1 MKHSWLSP
9 SFSAQLILALVVL
22 ILLTTF
28 SAGIPAYLLT
38 RSALEQQAWSQV
50 EGGRRATRSLLAAE
64 EERLA
69 SLVALFAERP
79 TLQRLVL
86 EEAGGELDAYLDA
99 FRAWLPTVKL
109 RFLAWLEACRE
120 QPILIWHT
128 SAVPGVP
135 TIMMSDGPH
144 GVRKQRDVQNP
155 GVLDDRKTRRV
166 QSGPR
171 SRRGGELAPLCR
183 LRRRRAA
190 ICITRPCRSCGG
202 RERTSRRT

>member
-86 EEAGGELDAYLDA
+86 EEAGGGAFMMAVKTKAVLIPAAIWGTDLKRHPGWPKVRILFGKPLEYDAA
-99 FRAWLPTVKL
+99 GGIGRVN
-109 RFLAWLEACRE
+109 LEAIGEEWR
-120 QPILIWHT
+120 
-128 SAVPGVP
+128 
-135 TIMMSDGPH
+135 
-144 GVRKQRDVQNP
+144 
-155 GVLDDRKTRRV
+155 RRV
-166 QSGPR
+166 L
-171 SRRGGELAPLCR
+171 ELQRQIVP
-183 LRRRRAA
+183 
-190 ICITRPCRSCGG
+190 PEE
-202 RERTSRRT
+202 RERFEALTAAVEAAHQKRLKRLAERETKKRNPEQQ